1 MGRTWRLEACGVVPL
16 PERGEVRAAMADL
29 YGPRGIRAAGPV
41 VGASADALGVV
52 AFQTVAYVIHDPHRL

>member
-1 MGRTWRLEACGVVPL
+1 VVRL
-16 PERGEVRAAMADL
+16 PERGEVLVAMADL
-29 YGPRGIRAAGPV
+29 HGPRGIRAAGPV